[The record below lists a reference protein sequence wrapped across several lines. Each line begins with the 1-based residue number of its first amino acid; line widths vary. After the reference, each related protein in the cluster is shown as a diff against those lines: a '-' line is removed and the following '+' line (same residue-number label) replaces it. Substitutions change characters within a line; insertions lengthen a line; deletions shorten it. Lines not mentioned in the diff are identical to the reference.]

1 MWNSQRIQMEFSK
14 NSNAVCE
21 ILPGKIQN
29 MILVFL
35 LFLSFILKGGDF
47 AIYLHAGSLHV
58 FLSVKLKQ
66 DLLERGRKEFGI
78 CNKSL

>member
-47 AIYLHAGSLHV
+47 AIYLHV

>member
-47 AIYLHAGSLHV
+47 AIYLHV

-66 DLLERGRKEFGI
+66 DLLERGRKEFGMGF
-78 CNKSL
+78 NQ